1 MPMPAR
7 ASWPPRRF
15 ALLDILI
22 ILSVV
27 AGLCYSIAALPR
39 QNGATVNVFREGH
52 LIARYPIAAN
62 RDVTIDGAIGKLVLR
77 IQNGTARIVSATC
90 PGKICI
96 AEGAIRSPSQ
106 EIVCVPNRV
115 MVTVSSDHSDFD
127 AFTW

>member
-1 MPMPAR
+1 MPAH

-15 ALLDILI
+15 ALLDLLI
-22 ILSVV
+22 ILSVL

-39 QNGATVNVFREGH
+39 QYGTTTTVNIFREGH
-52 LIARYPIAAN
+52 LVARYPIAVN
-62 RDVTIDGAIGKLVLR
+62 RDVSIDGAIGKLVLR
-77 IQNGTARIVSATC
+77 IQNGTARVVSATC

-115 MVTVSSDHSDFD
+115 MVTVSSDHLDFD
-127 AFTW
+127 AFTK